1 MLLLFCIKAKLSIR
15 FWGWDG
21 TLCAFPSNRSEYA
34 EGTVPDFI
42 IIISSALHSSC
53 FPGQAERLKS
63 IDKYW

>member
-21 TLCAFPSNRSEYA
+21 TLCAFPSNRSDYA

-42 IIISSALHSSC
+42 IIISAASHSSC
-53 FPGQAERLKS
+53 FSSTGREIK
-63 IDKYW
+63 

>member
-21 TLCAFPSNRSEYA
+21 TLCAFPSNRSDYA

-42 IIISSALHSSC
+42 IIISAASHSSC
-53 FPGQAERLKS
+53 FSSTGREIKEH
-63 IDKYW
+63 